1 MIKWLLEKDYIIK
14 PKKQIL
20 KNLKHSLKY
29 YAKKCKFSCKIRSNN
44 PDDYQIIAK
53 YLFSK
58 NIDFNILDNDNLMV
72 KWGEKIN
79 VYQIYEHTWNN
90 FFKLL

>member
-1 MIKWLLEKDYIIK
+1 MITKKILYNKT
-14 PKKQIL
+14 KKQIL

-29 YAKKCKFSCKIRSNN
+29 SAKECKFSCRIRSNN

-58 NIDFNILDNDNLMV
+58 GFNFDILDNGNLMV
-72 KWGEKIN
+72 KW
-79 VYQIYEHTWNN
+79 
-90 FFKLL
+90 